1 MLRAAKAVSA
11 ALVVSSVLVVSSAL
25 TISSAQAAA
34 VEPNQMVCSNG
45 TSQTPCSVTLNNDA
59 LEVRV
64 QPNLLVKARRLG
76 RWSVSTQNGITTR
89 SCNARV
95 DLGNEVVYGVL
106 RISSTT
112 GTSLIWPQQ
121 RIDIPALKLSANSTL
136 SIQSQL
142 DIPSAQPGHP

>member
-1 MLRAAKAVSA
+1 
-11 ALVVSSVLVVSSAL
+11 
-25 TISSAQAAA
+25 
-34 VEPNQMVCSNG
+34 MVCSNG

-59 LEVRV
+59 LEVSV

-76 RWSVSTQNGITTR
+76 RWSISTQNGITTR

-106 RISSTT
+106 RINSST

-136 SIQSQL
+136 SIQSHL
-142 DIPSAQPGHP
+142 DTPSAQPGHP